1 MAQLKHFNL
10 IRCDHLSDRARTI
23 YDNLETDIC
32 AIEHMKLIL
41 TCLCIFLLIV
51 GCIYIWRKYEKCHK
65 TLLTFHNIRAAVS
78 LLLLAVN
85 SLELARSLLPP
96 KRSVQELN
104 RLFQSP
110 AVLRELNVLI
120 VIGSGA
126 VWNALAAT
134 LLTIMLM
141 CYHRV
146 LERKK
151 VTVLLYASI
160 AVELLIFALRLNEL
174 AEVVYYE
181 DLFELE
187 TCLQVITV
195 LCLLALVTVDGFTIY
210 KERYRDDF
218 LEDYETIG
226 YKHTLAT
233 FYSKSCFW
241 WLTPLLWLGFR
252 EPLELEDLGQM
263 RLEDSARAHYDHFLY
278 VYTENVKKSNASPSL
293 WYCYIKNSWRM
304 FALGGILKLAGDLFA
319 LIGPLAIQQIVQYIE
334 ALYAQAQAQSHH
346 HHGNASQSLLPWEV
360 VNVPD
365 DYVVVGAA
373 APNAASDD
381 DVDEVFGIGIGDV
394 RIYYASWSDLLT
406 NGWSIAWIVL
416 LAALTQA
423 ALSQASTHVLN
434 MTGIRIKTSLQG
446 LIYRKSLLL
455 NANNTDDGPPTPST
469 ANGQQNGD
477 VKLTADDKPATATA
491 ETAATEQ
498 TERSAGLNDI
508 GAITNMM
515 TDDTLNV
522 MQFFWIAHYAW
533 AIPFKISVVIYLLYL
548 KLGISAVIGAIVC
561 ILIMTPLQFIIGNA
575 MSKNAE
581 VIAKYT
587 DERLKKIHDTLIG
600 IKIIKLNAWDEVF
613 MRKIQTA
620 RKKELKY
627 LNKDAVYWT
636 LMTILTHISTVLI
649 TFVTLAVY
657 LTWPRKTEQENEE
670 AYLNFNASRLFSAL
684 ALFQQL
690 TVPLLIF
697 PITVP
702 IIIAAR
708 VSTRRL
714 ERFLQAH
721 EIRKQFEGIRN
732 MARILSKSDAS
743 LDMYETQEK
752 SNMAMR
758 TAQVENKLNE
768 QRLAL
773 RIHNPEQQ
781 QPLPPPPAPLAQ
793 SEPITPL
800 LQNNGEQVEDKS
812 PSSFITHELGHSK
825 LVQQRRELLRNTPY
839 VAIRPPKL
847 CGGTAEKPVEFSVI
861 RARNTDSWRRDS
873 LLLKMPDDIAVS
885 INDGLFTWQPNSQ
898 MPHVQLHIQE
908 MAIPKGKLT
917 IIVGK
922 NGSGKTSLL
931 SALLMEMPLLAGN
944 MFWHKNCTIS
954 YVPQEPWLLN
964 DTIRENILFGESFR
978 PKRYDFVLD
987 ACALKPDIELMPTG
1001 DFTIIGERGINLS
1014 GGQRQRVAIARAIY
1028 SSANVVIMDDPL
1040 SSLDNEVGGHVFE
1053 QCVRQMLLKS
1063 SRTIILVTQQLQLIK
1078 EADYLIVMKDG
1089 RLQACGSY
1097 KDIELK
1103 QPHIITKWNSI
1114 IAKANAKEKDQQ
1126 QHQAEKT
1133 SRERWKLFK
1142 NVSKLG
1148 LQRSISITSDAGG
1161 GPGTEMEAPDGSVSM
1176 SVNNMQ
1182 TDAIVDEDEED
1193 DELPASLSSS
1203 VACGL
1208 QHGGGSFKLVRKR
1221 SSVYGSRHLIYDV
1234 PLPIDECQADD
1245 VIMRPRRRSSTLH
1258 RRGSTAR
1265 VTTNS
1270 WHRLSGLSSATATS
1284 TSSTNSGDMLRRSV
1298 LTVSCS
1304 SYADSCAGGGIGG
1317 VTGDGLDVEPM
1328 RVQSWQPSQR
1338 VPQHQPVTRNASSP
1352 PAMDVAPVAIEVI
1365 ADVTQHQENKC
1376 DEEDP
1381 ANTEATQIRGSFQQF
1396 LRRMSMRRSNKP
1408 KHHHRPLSATN
1419 SILSISEESSAAAA
1433 LLPSIEL
1440 SSVASTTAVDMSK
1453 PTPTTTTST
1462 TINESQ
1468 LDGKLQSASSATE
1481 MSTKSF
1487 ATNDCHN
1494 SNITNN
1500 NGNSDNLNGR
1510 TEKPATANSTD
1521 MADVTAP
1528 AHCQSEVRESDQQ
1541 KLRWAGSSTVVP
1553 PTPSSTPPPSG
1564 LPTVVVKTATPTTTD
1579 AERKYGKISHHIYL
1593 LYMRASGLP
1602 IIIVFF
1608 ITALIWQCLRVYT
1621 DVWLQHWSDH
1631 VQQQRHHEDGRPQPN
1646 SNHEVTYYFRMYAT
1660 ISCVCIIMAMIS
1672 TPAGQ
1677 WAGCNARRNLHDKLL
1692 QTILHKT
1699 LHFFQVTPLGR
1710 IVNRF
1715 SNDMA
1720 IIDKKIAATSQR
1732 LLQFTLLCMCA
1743 ILINV
1748 SITPWFLVLTV
1759 PICGAYYVIQKFY
1772 RCSARE
1778 LQRIENST
1786 NSPVISHLSETI
1798 QGVTTI
1804 RAYNQESRFTE
1815 ILFKRLEANTI
1826 AFTILNTSNRWL
1838 GISLDYLGGCIV
1850 FVAIVTALVTAS
1862 LSCSNYAREVATSG
1876 TYAINKSL
1884 PDSNSSPGSGNRELT
1899 PTPSLVGL
1907 AINYTLLVPIYL
1919 NWVVKLLADMEM
1931 YAGSVERIAHYAQ
1944 EPVAI
1949 EHEQEQEAELEQK
1962 PEEITNSI
1970 EVDLSSLYPTT
1981 ALSRA
1986 AYAKLYQRTP
1996 TSAAVDVD
2004 EDGAGV
2010 TWGGEHVAL
2019 EQCKGPG
2026 DADKLNAG
2034 NAAGDGN
2041 HLNFHTATVVDKLQQ
2056 ATTATATTTTTTK
2069 MSVIKD
2075 KKMAAVGDKV
2085 AFVVPNEPAKR
2096 RRHGPLKYYRSV
2108 PISWP
2113 QRGDISFENVS
2124 LCYEGQRQMVIS
2136 NLTLNIPAGQ
2146 RIGICGRTGSGKSSL
2161 ALSLFGV
2168 LQTTSGHI
2176 RIDDVDI
2183 EQIRP
2188 DELRSRLSI
2197 IPQDVH
2203 LFNATI
2209 RENLDPHG
2217 YYSDLQLWNCLE
2229 LAQLKEFV
2237 NVHLPQG
2244 LDTEITDGG
2253 INLSAGH
2260 RQLLC
2265 LARAILRGSVC
2276 LVLDEA
2282 TSTLDISTERAL
2294 LKAAD
2299 KAFQGRTIMTIAH
2312 RLSTIMDYERIVVL
2326 DQGQIIE
2333 DGNPRQLREQTDS
2346 AFYGLLQK
2354 GAEMSSITT

>member
-1 MAQLKHFNL
+1 MKPFFNA
-10 IRCDHLSDRARTI
+10 IRCDQLSGEIRAT
-23 YDNLETDIC
+23 YDNLQTDIC
-32 AIEHMKLIL
+32 AIDRYKYVL
-41 TCLCIFLLIV
+41 TCCSIFMLIV
-51 GCIYIWRKYEKCHK
+51 VCVYIWRKYEKCHK
-65 TLLTFHNIRAAVS
+65 TLLAFHNLRAAVS

-85 SLELARSLLPP
+85 SLELARSLLPQ
-96 KRSVQELN
+96 RDVDQLN
-104 RLFQSP
+104 LLFESSP
-110 AVLRELNVLI
+110 MELNVMI
-120 VIGSGA
+120 VIGAGA
-126 VWNALAAT
+126 VWNALAAI

-141 CYHRV
+141 CYHRL

-151 VTVLLYASI
+151 VTVFLYGSI
-160 AVELLIFALRLNEL
+160 AVELLIFMLRIYEL

-181 DLFELE
+181 DFLELE
-187 TCLQVITV
+187 TSLACVAV
-195 LCLLALVTVDGFTIY
+195 LGFLALAIFDGYTIY
-210 KERYRDDF
+210 KERYRDDY
-218 LEDYETIG
+218 LDNYDRIG
-226 YKHTLAT
+226 YKHSLAT
-233 FYSKSCFW
+233 FYSKTCFW
-241 WLTPLLWLGFR
+241 WLTPLLWLGYK
-252 EPLELEDLGQM
+252 EPLELEDLGHM
-263 RLEDSARAHYDHFLY
+263 RLEDSARAHYDRFLY
-278 VYTENVKKSNASPSL
+278 IYTEKVKKSSAPPSL

-334 ALYAQAQAQSHH
+334 GLYAAAQEHERTRQNQAGS
-346 HHGNASQSLLPWEV
+346 GN
-360 VNVPD
+360 
-365 DYVVVGAA
+365 
-373 APNAASDD
+373 PNAATDVAAD
-381 DVDEVFGIGIGDV
+381 DVYYDSMGIGIGD
-394 RIYYASWSDLLT
+394 
-406 NGWSIAWIVL
+406 
-416 LAALTQA
+416 
-423 ALSQASTHVLN
+423 
-434 MTGIRIKTSLQG
+434 G

-455 NANNTDDGPPTPST
+455 NASSGCGNNAADVLSAHDDNGGNPAAVPATPVT
-469 ANGQQNGD
+469 APAAAAAADVQQNGD
-477 VKLTADDKPATATA
+477 IKLTPNDKPAEVDATQ
-491 ETAATEQ
+491 Q
-498 TERSAGLNDI
+498 TERLHDI
-508 GAITNMM
+508 GAITNHM
-515 TDDTLNV
+515 TEDTLNI
-522 MQFFWIAHYAW
+522 MQFFWISHYAW
-533 AIPFKISVVIYLLYL
+533 AIPFKIAVVIYLLYL

-561 ILIMTPLQFIIGNA
+561 IVIMTPLQFLIGNA
-575 MSKNAE
+575 MSKNAD

-587 DERLKKIHDTLIG
+587 DERLKRIHDTLIG

-613 MRKIQTA
+613 LRKIQAA

-627 LNKDAVYWT
+627 LNKDAMYWT
-636 LMTILTHISTVLI
+636 FMTILTHISTVLI
-649 TFVTLAVY
+649 TLVTLAIYVC
-657 LTWPRKTEQENEE
+657 LPQDSR
-670 AYLNFNASRLFSAL
+670 LNFNASHLFSAL

-714 ERFLQAH
+714 ERFLHAP
-721 EIRKQFEGIRN
+721 EIQKQFEGIRN

-752 SNMAMR
+752 SNMILR
-758 TAQVENKLNE
+758 TAHAENKLNE

-773 RIHNPEQQ
+773 RLRIPD
-781 QPLPPPPAPLAQ
+781 QPPSPAPLAQ

-800 LQNNGEQVEDKS
+800 LHGNGDPPDDKS
-812 PSSFITHELGHSK
+812 PASFTHEVGHSR

-847 CGGTAEKPVEFSVI
+847 FGGTAEKPLEFSVV

-885 INDGLFTWQPNSQ
+885 INDGLFTWQPQRHMPLVQ
-898 MPHVQLHIQE
+898 MHIQE

-954 YVPQEPWLLN
+954 YVPQCPWLLN

-978 PKRYDFVLD
+978 PKRYDFVLN

-1014 GGQRQRVAIARAIY
+1014 GGQRQRIAIARAIY

-1040 SSLDNEVGGHVFE
+1040 SSLDNEVGNHVFE

-1063 SRTIILVTQQLQLIK
+1063 NRSIILVTQQLQLIK

-1103 QPHIITKWNSI
+1103 QPHIIAKWNSI
-1114 IAKANAKEKDQQ
+1114 IAKANANAKDQQ
-1126 QHQAEKT
+1126 QNNAERT
-1133 SRERWKLFK
+1133 ARERWKLFK

-1148 LQRSISITSDAGG
+1148 LQRSISVTSEAGNDL
-1161 GPGTEMEAPDGSVSM
+1161 EV
-1176 SVNNMQ
+1176 
-1182 TDAIVDEDEED
+1182 DAIDANTSFMEINNTLSNAVEEDEDED
-1193 DELPASLSSS
+1193 DDMPAS
-1203 VACGL
+1203 A
-1208 QHGGGSFKLVRKR
+1208 GSFNLHRKR

-1245 VIMRPRRRSSTLH
+1245 VIMRPRRRAALQ
-1258 RRGSTAR
+1258 RRGSSAKS
-1265 VTTNS
+1265 TNS
-1270 WHRLSGLSSATATS
+1270 WHRLSGLSTATATS
-1284 TSSTNSGDMLRRSV
+1284 TSSTNSGDLLRRSV
-1298 LTVSCS
+1298 LTASCS
-1304 SYADSCAGGGIGG
+1304 SYAESSADGGDSVSGAITPLPQQQQQSHPHPPPPPVEQCA
-1317 VTGDGLDVEPM
+1317 
-1328 RVQSWQPSQR
+1328 RAQSWQPAQKLHH
-1338 VPQHQPVTRNASSP
+1338 PQVTRNVSSP
-1352 PAMDVAPVAIEVI
+1352 PAMEATASADEAQSGTTPVAQ
-1365 ADVTQHQENKC
+1365 T
-1376 DEEDP
+1376 
-1381 ANTEATQIRGSFQQF
+1381 RGSFQQF

-1419 SILSISEESSAAAA
+1419 SIRSISEESSAAAA
-1433 LLPSIEL
+1433 LLPTAEL
-1440 SSVASTTAVDMSK
+1440 SSVPSSPVVDISNPQATT
-1453 PTPTTTTST
+1453 
-1462 TINESQ
+1462 
-1468 LDGKLQSASSATE
+1468 
-1481 MSTKSF
+1481 
-1487 ATNDCHN
+1487 
-1494 SNITNN
+1494 
-1500 NGNSDNLNGR
+1500 NSDCE
-1510 TEKPATANSTD
+1510 TKMHKD
-1521 MADVTAP
+1521 AP
-1528 AHCQSEVRESDQQ
+1528 HA
-1541 KLRWAGSSTVVP
+1541 P
-1553 PTPSSTPPPSG
+1553 PTPPVKRERKREAHDEEVQRSGGTASTMA
-1564 LPTVVVKTATPTTTD
+1564 TATATATPTPVD
-1579 AERKYGKISHHIYL
+1579 AERKYGQISHHIYL

-1602 IIIVFF
+1602 IIIGFF

-1631 VQQQRHHEDGRPQPN
+1631 VPPNVAQHQQQHQLNPTMGMDMDN
-1646 SNHEVTYYFRMYAT
+1646 DEVTYYFRMYAT

-1732 LLQFTLLCMCA
+1732 LLQFSLLCLFA

-1748 SITPWFLVLTV
+1748 SITPWFLALTL
-1759 PICGAYYVIQKFY
+1759 PICGAYYAIQKFY

-1804 RAYNQESRFTE
+1804 RAYNQQARFTE

-1850 FVAIVTALVTAS
+1850 FVAIVTALATAS
-1862 LSCSNYAREVATSG
+1862 VSCSSYAKEAMASSTTPG
-1876 TYAINKSL
+1876 TYAINKSA
-1884 PDSNSSPGSGNRELT
+1884 SSKELT

-1944 EPVAI
+1944 QQP
-1949 EHEQEQEAELEQK
+1949 ELELELG
-1962 PEEITNSI
+1962 PESESETESEPETEPETERVEERHKQDVVEISN
-1970 EVDLSSLYPTT
+1970 EVDRLPCCTTSPRADDKVYPG
-1981 ALSRA
+1981 A
-1986 AYAKLYQRTP
+1986 

-2004 EDGAGV
+2004 GDTAVGAATTVRTTAAAGCS
-2010 TWGGEHVAL
+2010 H
-2019 EQCKGPG
+2019 G

-2034 NAAGDGN
+2034 NVSCN
-2041 HLNFHTATVVDKLQQ
+2041 HLNFHPASVVDKLQQ
-2056 ATTATATTTTTTK
+2056 ARTRPTK
-2069 MSVIKD
+2069 MIKD
-2075 KKMAAVGDKV
+2075 KRMTALDDKV
-2085 AFVVPNEPAKR
+2085 ALSNEPVR
-2096 RRHGPLKYYRSV
+2096 RIKTYHSV

-2113 QRGDISFENVS
+2113 QRGDISFANVS
-2124 LCYEGQRQMVIS
+2124 LRYEGQRHNVIS
-2136 NLTLNIPAGQ
+2136 HLNLKIPAGQ

-2176 RIDDVDI
+2176 CIDDVDI
-2183 EQIRP
+2183 EQIRA
-2188 DELRSRLSI
+2188 DELRTRLSI

-2237 NVHLPQG
+2237 NVQLPLG

-2253 INLSAGH
+2253 ISLSAGH

-2282 TSTLDISTERAL
+2282 TSTLDSSTERAL

-2299 KAFQGRTIMTIAH
+2299 KAFQGRTIITIAVSSVSVVVALISFIYLQH
-2312 RLSTIMDYERIVVL
+2312 RLSTILDYERIIVL
-2326 DQGQIIE
+2326 EQGRIVE
-2333 DGNPRQLREQTDS
+2333 DGNPRELQQQSTS
-2346 AFYGLLQK
+2346 IFHGLLSK
-2354 GAEMSSITT
+2354 GDQLNGCQRC

>member
-1 MAQLKHFNL
+1 MVQFFNP
-10 IRCDHLSDRARTI
+10 IRCDQLSGHSRDT
-23 YDNLETDIC
+23 YDNLQTDIC
-32 AIEHMKLIL
+32 GIDRVKYISTCFAILML
-41 TCLCIFLLIV
+41 FV
-51 GCIYIWRKYEKCHK
+51 GSIYVWRKYDACHK
-65 TLLTFHNIRAAVS
+65 TLLAFHNLRAAVS
-78 LLLLAVN
+78 LLLLAIN
-85 SLELARSLLPP
+85 SLELARSLLPQRNAEQLYQLFDATP
-96 KRSVQELN
+96 K
-104 RLFQSP
+104 
-110 AVLRELNVLI
+110 ELNVLI
-120 VIGSGA
+120 IIGAGA
-126 VWNALAAT
+126 VWNALAAI

-151 VTVLLYASI
+151 MTVFLYGSI
-160 AVELLIFALRLNEL
+160 AMELLIFLLRIDEL
-174 AEVVYYE
+174 AEVAFNE
-181 DLFELE
+181 EIFELE
-187 TCLQVITV
+187 TCLLSVTV
-195 LCLLALVTVDGFTIY
+195 LCLLTLAVLDGYTIY
-210 KERYRDDF
+210 KERYRDDY
-218 LEDYETIG
+218 LEDYDRIG

-241 WLTPLLWLGFR
+241 WLTSLLWLGYK
-252 EPLELEDLGQM
+252 EPLELEDLGHM
-263 RLEDSARAHYDHFLY
+263 RLEDSARAHYDRFLY
-278 VYTENVKKSNASPSL
+278 IYTEEVKKSNASPSL

-334 ALYAQAQAQSHH
+334 GLYAAAQAQAQVE
-346 HHGNASQSLLPWEV
+346 AQS
-360 VNVPD
+360 
-365 DYVVVGAA
+365 AA
-373 APNAASDD
+373 ANRSILLGVGSTSSPMLGPNAATDSPADVVYYDD
-381 DVDEVFGIGIGDV
+381 DDGGDDGLFNVAIGIGDV
-394 RIYYASWSDLLT
+394 RIYYARWSDLLT
-406 NGWSIAWIVL
+406 NGWSIAWLVL
-416 LAALTQA
+416 VAALAQA

-455 NANNTDDGPPTPST
+455 NASSGCGNNGADVDDDDGDNP
-469 ANGQQNGD
+469 AAAVLQQNGNTG
-477 VKLTADDKPATATA
+477 LTPNDKPA
-491 ETAATEQ
+491 ELAAKQQ
-498 TERSAGLNDI
+498 TERSDGLSDI
-508 GAITNMM
+508 GAITNHM
-515 TDDTLNV
+515 TEDTLNI

-533 AIPFKISVVIYLLYL
+533 AIPFKIALVIYLLYL

-561 ILIMTPLQFIIGNA
+561 IVIMTPLQFLIGHA
-575 MSKNAE
+575 MSRNAE

-613 MRKIQTA
+613 LRKIQAA

-627 LNKDAVYWT
+627 LNKDALYWT
-636 LMTILTHISTVLI
+636 LMAILTHISTVLI

-657 LTWPRKTEQENEE
+657 V
-670 AYLNFNASRLFSAL
+670 YLPQDSRLHFDASHLFAAL

-714 ERFLQAH
+714 ERFLHAP
-721 EIRKQFEGIRN
+721 EIQKQFEGIRN

-752 SNMAMR
+752 SNLALR
-758 TAQVENKLNE
+758 TAQAENRLNE
-768 QRLAL
+768 QRQAL
-773 RIHNPEQQ
+773 RIRDPEQ
-781 QPLPPPPAPLAQ
+781 PPSPAPLAQ

-800 LQNNGEQVEDKS
+800 LHSNGES
-812 PSSFITHELGHSK
+812 PEERPPVFLAHELGHHK

-839 VAIRPPKL
+839 VAIRPPKRF
-847 CGGTAEKPVEFSVI
+847 GGTAEKPMEFSVV

-885 INDGLFTWQPNSQ
+885 INDGLFTWQPQCRLPN
-898 MPHVQLHIQE
+898 VQLHVQE
-908 MAIPKGKLT
+908 MTIPKDKLT

-931 SALLMEMPLLAGN
+931 SALLMEMPLLVGN

-954 YVPQEPWLLN
+954 YVPQCPWLLN

-987 ACALKPDIELMPTG
+987 ACALKPDIELMPSG

-1014 GGQRQRVAIARAIY
+1014 GGQRQRIAIARAIY

-1040 SSLDNEVGGHVFE
+1040 SSLDNEVGSHVFE

-1063 SRTIILVTQQLQLIK
+1063 NRTIILVTQQLQLIK

-1103 QPHIITKWNSI
+1103 QPQIIAKWNSI
-1114 IAKANAKEKDQQ
+1114 IAKANENAKDQQ
-1126 QHQAEKT
+1126 QNPTERTA
-1133 SRERWKLFK
+1133 RERWKLFK

-1148 LQRSISITSDAGG
+1148 LQRSISVTSEAGG
-1161 GPGTEMEAPDGSVSM
+1161 ANGSELDSGCVDGNGSTSIA
-1176 SVNNMQ
+1176 VNN
-1182 TDAIVDEDEED
+1182 AVDEDDED
-1193 DELPASLSSS
+1193 DDLPASLSLSS
-1203 VACGL
+1203 GISCGL
-1208 QHGGGSFKLVRKR
+1208 QSAGSFHLQRKR

-1245 VIMRPRRRSSTLH
+1245 VIMRPRRRSTLQ
-1258 RRGSTAR
+1258 RRGSSAKSR
-1265 VTTNS
+1265 NS
-1270 WHRLSGLSSATATS
+1270 WHRLSGLSTATATS
-1284 TSSTNSGDMLRRSV
+1284 TSSTNSGDLLRRSV
-1298 LTVSCS
+1298 MTASCS
-1304 SYADSCAGGGIGG
+1304 SYAESSADGGDSITGGI
-1317 VTGDGLDVEPM
+1317 TPPPPDLCP
-1328 RVQSWQPSQR
+1328 RAQSWQPAQN
-1338 VPQHQPVTRNASSP
+1338 VHHAPVTRNVSSP
-1352 PAMDVAPVAIEVI
+1352 PAMEAAG
-1365 ADVTQHQENKC
+1365 
-1376 DEEDP
+1376 DEAQALP
-1381 ANTEATQIRGSFQQF
+1381 ATEQAAAQSRGSFQQF

-1408 KHHHRPLSATN
+1408 KHHHRPLSAAN
-1419 SILSISEESSAAAA
+1419 SIRSISEESSGTA
-1433 LLPSIEL
+1433 LLPTVEL
-1440 SSVASTTAVDMSK
+1440 SSVPSSPAVDMSN
-1453 PTPTTTTST
+1453 PQPTTNSQTTVV
-1462 TINESQ
+1462 
-1468 LDGKLQSASSATE
+1468 DSSPAATVE
-1481 MSTKSF
+1481 TPVKHVKIDF
-1487 ATNDCHN
+1487 NALPTNGR
-1494 SNITNN
+1494 SNNNN
-1500 NGNSDNLNGR
+1500 NGGNELSDEVDDDDDDDANDVDVSDVTTLSMQPKKEGER
-1510 TEKPATANSTD
+1510 QGDAVQEQERETHRAGAVSTLATATD
-1521 MADVTAP
+1521 V
-1528 AHCQSEVRESDQQ
+1528 
-1541 KLRWAGSSTVVP
+1541 
-1553 PTPSSTPPPSG
+1553 
-1564 LPTVVVKTATPTTTD
+1564 
-1579 AERKYGKISHHIYL
+1579 ERKYGQISHHIYL
-1593 LYMRASGLP
+1593 LYMRASGVP

-1621 DVWLQHWSDH
+1621 DVWLQHWSDQ
-1631 VQQQRHHEDGRPQPN
+1631 VA
-1646 SNHEVTYYFRMYAT
+1646 SNVEHPERTDIAMDTDENMASHEVTYYFRMYAT

-1732 LLQFTLLCMCA
+1732 LLQFTLLCLCA

-1748 SITPWFLVLTV
+1748 SITPWFLALTL
-1759 PICGAYYVIQKFY
+1759 PICGAYYAIQKFY

-1804 RAYNQESRFTE
+1804 RAYNQQARFTE

-1850 FVAIVTALVTAS
+1850 FVAIVTALATAS
-1862 LSCSNYAREVATSG
+1862 VSCSSYAKEAAGRMTLESETETTMSG
-1876 TYAINKSL
+1876 TYAINKSA
-1884 PDSNSSPGSGNRELT
+1884 SPKELT

-1944 EPVAI
+1944 PQQQN
-1949 EHEQEQEAELEQK
+1949 EHESEQEQDDAE
-1962 PEEITNSI
+1962 ISNDADRSSCTTT
-1970 EVDLSSLYPTT
+1970 VDKVYPG
-1981 ALSRA
+1981 A
-1986 AYAKLYQRTP
+1986 
-1996 TSAAVDVD
+1996 TSAVVDV
-2004 EDGAGV
+2004 AGD
-2010 TWGGEHVAL
+2010 
-2019 EQCKGPG
+2019 PNG

-2034 NAAGDGN
+2034 NAAAGTGN
-2041 HLNFHTATVVDKLQQ
+2041 HLNFHTAPVVDRQQ
-2056 ATTATATTTTTTK
+2056 LATS
-2069 MSVIKD
+2069 MIKD
-2075 KKMAAVGDKV
+2075 KRMTALGDKV
-2085 AFVVPNEPAKR
+2085 AKSNEPAR
-2096 RRHGPLKYYRSV
+2096 RTKTYRSV

-2113 QRGDISFENVS
+2113 HRGDISFENVS
-2124 LCYEGQRQMVIS
+2124 LRYEGQRQNVIS
-2136 NLTLNIPAGQ
+2136 HLNLKIPAGQ

-2161 ALSLFGV
+2161 ALSLFAV
-2168 LQTTSGHI
+2168 LETTSGHI

-2188 DELRSRLSI
+2188 DELRTRLSI

-2217 YYSDLQLWNCLE
+2217 YYSDLKLWNCLE

-2237 NVHLPQG
+2237 NVQLPQG

-2253 INLSAGH
+2253 ISFSAGH

-2282 TSTLDISTERAL
+2282 TSTLDSSTERAL

-2299 KAFQGRTIMTIAH
+2299 KAFQGRTIITIAH
-2312 RLSTIMDYERIVVL
+2312 RLSTILDYERIIVL
-2326 DQGQIIE
+2326 EQGQVVE
-2333 DGNPRQLREQTDS
+2333 DGNPRQLQQQPSSVFHSLLHKGDPLS
-2346 AFYGLLQK
+2346 A
-2354 GAEMSSITT
+2354 APSS

>member
-1 MAQLKHFNL
+1 MKPIFNQ
-10 IRCDHLSDRARTI
+10 IRCDQLSGEERAV
-23 YDNLETDIC
+23 YDNLQTDIC
-32 AIEHMKLIL
+32 AIDRNKYVL
-41 TCLCIFLLIV
+41 TCCSIFMLIV
-51 GCIYIWRKYEKCHK
+51 ACIYIWRKYEKCHK
-65 TLLTFHNIRAAVS
+65 TLLAFHNLRAAVS

-85 SLELARSLLPP
+85 SLELARSLLPQ
-96 KRSVQELN
+96 RNVDLLN
-104 RLFQSP
+104 LLFDSTP
-110 AVLRELNVLI
+110 MELNVMI
-120 VIGSGA
+120 VIGAGA
-126 VWNALAAT
+126 VWNALAAI

-141 CYHRV
+141 CYHRL

-151 VTVLLYASI
+151 ATVFLYGSI
-160 AVELLIFALRLNEL
+160 TVELLIFILRIYEL
-174 AEVVYYE
+174 AEVAYYE
-181 DLFELE
+181 DFFELE
-187 TCLQVITV
+187 SSLATISV
-195 LCLLALVTVDGFTIY
+195 LSLLTLAIFDGYTIY
-210 KERYRDDF
+210 KERYRDDY
-218 LEDYETIG
+218 LDNYDRIG
-226 YKHTLAT
+226 YKHSIAT
-233 FYSKSCFW
+233 FYSKTCFW
-241 WLTPLLWLGFR
+241 WLTPLLWLGYK
-252 EPLELEDLGQM
+252 EPLELEDLGHM
-263 RLEDSARAHYDHFLY
+263 RLEDSARAHYDRFLY
-278 VYTENVKKSNASPSL
+278 IYTEKVKKSSAPPSL

-334 ALYAQAQAQSHH
+334 GLYAAAQEHEQETQTGM
-346 HHGNASQSLLPWEV
+346 GN
-360 VNVPD
+360 
-365 DYVVVGAA
+365 
-373 APNAASDD
+373 PNAATDVATD
-381 DVDEVFGIGIGDV
+381 DVYYDSMSIGIGDV
-394 RIYYASWSDLLT
+394 RIYYARWLDLLT
-406 NGWSIAWIVL
+406 NGWSIAWLVL
-416 LAALTQA
+416 LAALAQA

-455 NANNTDDGPPTPST
+455 NASSGCGNNAADVPSAHAVDNDGDDGNPAAVPTTPVTAPPAAP
-469 ANGQQNGD
+469 APAAAADVQQNGD
-477 VKLTADDKPATATA
+477 IKLTPNDKPAEVDATQ
-491 ETAATEQ
+491 Q
-498 TERSAGLNDI
+498 TERSGGLHDI
-508 GAITNMM
+508 GAITNHM
-515 TDDTLNV
+515 TEDTLNI
-522 MQFFWIAHYAW
+522 MQFFWISHYAW
-533 AIPFKISVVIYLLYL
+533 AIPFKIAIVIYLLYL

-561 ILIMTPLQFIIGNA
+561 IVIMTPLQFLIGNA
-575 MSKNAE
+575 MSKNAD
-581 VIAKYT
+581 VIAQYT
-587 DERLKKIHDTLIG
+587 DERLKRIHDTLIG

-613 MRKIQTA
+613 LRKIQAA

-627 LNKDAVYWT
+627 LNKDAMYWT
-636 LMTILTHISTVLI
+636 FMTILTHISTVLI
-649 TFVTLAVY
+649 TLVTLAIYVC
-657 LTWPRKTEQENEE
+657 LPQDSR
-670 AYLNFNASRLFSAL
+670 LSFNASHLFSAL

-714 ERFLQAH
+714 ERFLHAP
-721 EIRKQFEGIRN
+721 EIQKQFEGIRN

-752 SNMAMR
+752 SNMTLR
-758 TAQVENKLNE
+758 TAQAENKLNE

-773 RIHNPEQQ
+773 RLRIPD
-781 QPLPPPPAPLAQ
+781 QPPSPAPLAQ

-800 LQNNGEQVEDKS
+800 LQGSGDAPEDKS
-812 PSSFITHELGHSK
+812 PASFTHELGHSR

-847 CGGTAEKPVEFSVI
+847 FGGTAEKPLEFSVI

-885 INDGLFTWQPNSQ
+885 INDGLFSWQPQ
-898 MPHVQLHIQE
+898 RHMPLVQLHIQE

-931 SALLMEMPLLAGN
+931 SALLMEMPLLGGN

-954 YVPQEPWLLN
+954 YVPQCPWLLN

-978 PKRYDFVLD
+978 PKRYDFVLN

-1014 GGQRQRVAIARAIY
+1014 GGQRQRIAIARAIY

-1040 SSLDNEVGGHVFE
+1040 SSLDNEVGNHVFE

-1063 SRTIILVTQQLQLIK
+1063 NRSIILVTQQLQLVK

-1103 QPHIITKWNSI
+1103 QPHIIAKWNSI
-1114 IAKANAKEKDQQ
+1114 IAKANANAKDQQ
-1126 QHQAEKT
+1126 QNNAERT
-1133 SRERWKLFK
+1133 ARERWKLFK

-1148 LQRSISITSDAGG
+1148 LQRSISVTSEAGNDSEVDATDGN
-1161 GPGTEMEAPDGSVSM
+1161 TSFMEI
-1176 SVNNMQ
+1176 NN
-1182 TDAIVDEDEED
+1182 ALSSAVEEDEDED
-1193 DELPASLSSS
+1193 DDIPASLSLASVSS
-1203 VACGL
+1203 CGL
-1208 QHGGGSFKLVRKR
+1208 QSAGSFNLHRKR

-1245 VIMRPRRRSSTLH
+1245 VIMRPRRRAALQ
-1258 RRGSTAR
+1258 RRGSTAKS
-1265 VTTNS
+1265 TNS
-1270 WHRLSGLSSATATS
+1270 WHRLSGLSTATATS
-1284 TSSTNSGDMLRRSV
+1284 TSSTNSGDLLRRSV
-1298 LTVSCS
+1298 LTASCS
-1304 SYADSCAGGGIGG
+1304 SYGESSVDGGDSVSGAI
-1317 VTGDGLDVEPM
+1317 TPPPQPPQLPTEKSP
-1328 RVQSWQPSQR
+1328 RAQSWQPTQKLHH
-1338 VPQHQPVTRNASSP
+1338 PQVTRNVSSP
-1352 PAMDVAPVAIEVI
+1352 PAMEATASV
-1365 ADVTQHQENKC
+1365 
-1376 DEEDP
+1376 DEAQ
-1381 ANTEATQIRGSFQQF
+1381 ANTAATTTMGDTAAAAQTRGSFQQF

-1419 SILSISEESSAAAA
+1419 SIRSISEESSAAAA
-1433 LLPSIEL
+1433 LLPTTGEL
-1440 SSVASTTAVDMSK
+1440 SSVPSSPVVDISNPQATT
-1453 PTPTTTTST
+1453 
-1462 TINESQ
+1462 
-1468 LDGKLQSASSATE
+1468 
-1481 MSTKSF
+1481 
-1487 ATNDCHN
+1487 
-1494 SNITNN
+1494 
-1500 NGNSDNLNGR
+1500 NSDCE
-1510 TEKPATANSTD
+1510 TKMHKD
-1521 MADVTAP
+1521 AP
-1528 AHCQSEVRESDQQ
+1528 HA
-1541 KLRWAGSSTVVP
+1541 P
-1553 PTPSSTPPPSG
+1553 PTPPVKHVKIDFNA
-1564 LPTVVVKTATPTTTD
+1564 LPTNGRNNNNNNDDNGDDMSDVTSLSLHPAQPEKHKVEAEGEGERKLEREAHDEVVQRSGGVASTMGAATTTD
-1579 AERKYGKISHHIYL
+1579 AERKYGQISHHIYL

-1602 IIIVFF
+1602 IIIGFF

-1631 VQQQRHHEDGRPQPN
+1631 APPNVAQHQQHHQQQQQQSQFNPTTGMDMDN
-1646 SNHEVTYYFRMYAT
+1646 DEVTYYFRMYTT

-1732 LLQFTLLCMCA
+1732 LLQFSLLCLFA

-1748 SITPWFLVLTV
+1748 SITPWFLALTL
-1759 PICGAYYVIQKFY
+1759 PICGAYYAIQKFY

-1804 RAYNQESRFTE
+1804 RAYNQQARFTE

-1850 FVAIVTALVTAS
+1850 FVAIVTALATAS
-1862 LSCSNYAREVATSG
+1862 VSCSNYAKEAMTSSSTTPG
-1876 TYAINKSL
+1876 TYAINKSA
-1884 PDSNSSPGSGNRELT
+1884 SSKELT

-1944 EPVAI
+1944 QQPELELELEPESDPEPEQEPEPVSGT
-1949 EHEQEQEAELEQK
+1949 EMKAET
-1962 PEEITNSI
+1962 EERHKQDVVEISN
-1970 EVDLSSLYPTT
+1970 EVDRLSCCSTNPRAVDKVYPG
-1981 ALSRA
+1981 A
-1986 AYAKLYQRTP
+1986 

-2004 EDGAGV
+2004 GDTAVGSAAAAEGE
-2010 TWGGEHVAL
+2010 GGGSCE
-2019 EQCKGPG
+2019 

-2034 NAAGDGN
+2034 NGNGNVSCN
-2041 HLNFHTATVVDKLQQ
+2041 HLNFHPASVVDKLQQ
-2056 ATTATATTTTTTK
+2056 ARTSPTR
-2069 MSVIKD
+2069 MIKD
-2075 KKMAAVGDKV
+2075 KRMTPLDDKV
-2085 AFVVPNEPAKR
+2085 ALSNEPVR
-2096 RRHGPLKYYRSV
+2096 RIKTYQSV

-2113 QRGDISFENVS
+2113 QRGDISFANVS
-2124 LCYEGQRQMVIS
+2124 LRYEGQRHNVIS
-2136 NLTLNIPAGQ
+2136 HLNLKIPAGQ

-2176 RIDDVDI
+2176 CIDDVDI
-2183 EQIRP
+2183 EQIRV
-2188 DELRSRLSI
+2188 DELRTRLSI

-2237 NVHLPQG
+2237 NVQLLLG

-2253 INLSAGH
+2253 VSLSAGH

-2282 TSTLDISTERAL
+2282 TSTLDSSTERAL

-2299 KAFQGRTIMTIAH
+2299 KAFHGRTIITIAH
-2312 RLSTIMDYERIVVL
+2312 RLSTILDYERIIVL
-2326 DQGQIIE
+2326 EQGRIVE
-2333 DGNPRQLREQTDS
+2333 DGNPRQLQEQS
-2346 AFYGLLQK
+2346 GSIFYGLLNK
-2354 GAEMSSITT
+2354 GDQLNGCQSC